1 MVQQW
6 LRRRLGERGGR
17 ILLGH
22 LHRRA
27 LARSVAVGL
36 LCGLVPG
43 PLQMLSAAALAL
55 WWRANA
61 PLAMLVTLY
70 TNPLTIV
77 PLYWFAWQL
86 GGWLSGQSPAWHEPR
101 WQMDVQ
107 AWWHWLQG
115 LGQPLLLGLPVL
127 ALGLAL
133 LGYVSVGVLWRLAV
147 VWLWYRRQ
155 QRRAATQNSKS

>member
-1 MVQQW
+1 MIQQG
-6 LRRRLGERGGR
+6 LRRWLGARGAKV
-17 ILLGH
+17 LLGH

-27 LARSVAVGL
+27 LARSVAIGL

-55 WWRANA
+55 WWRANV
-61 PLAMLVTLY
+61 PLSMLVTLY

-77 PLYWFAWQL
+77 PLYWLAWQL
-86 GGWLSGQSPAWHEPR
+86 GVWLSGQSVDWREPS
-101 WQMDVQ
+101 WQMDWQ

-133 LGYVSVGVLWRLAV
+133 AGYVLVRLGWRLAV
-147 VWLWYRRQ
+147 LWLWHRRRLHRQ
-155 QRRAATQNSKS
+155 SSRS